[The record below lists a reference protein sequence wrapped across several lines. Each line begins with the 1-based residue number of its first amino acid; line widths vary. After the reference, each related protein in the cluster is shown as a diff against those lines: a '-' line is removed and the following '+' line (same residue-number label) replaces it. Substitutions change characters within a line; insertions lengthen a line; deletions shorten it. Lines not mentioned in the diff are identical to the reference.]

1 MSIECRLILR
11 RAFNLDID
19 NKSQSSSDL
28 RKILGLDIGNN
39 LVILLRVDG
48 EKSVAILEE
57 MEECENLN
65 EDQSISTNNL
75 QEHLEINTCQS
86 YRVLDVV

>member
-1 MSIECRLILR
+1 M
-11 RAFNLDID
+11 
-19 NKSQSSSDL
+19 
-28 RKILGLDIGNN
+28 GLDIGNN

>member
-65 EDQSISTNNL
+65 EDQSISTNHL
-75 QEHLEINTCQS
+75 QEHLEIDTCQS